1 VRFGIDMG
9 KKIMVTLSDAQY
21 ENLSQATELGETDSE
36 KLRNAFLIYDSMKDL
51 LEVIKK
57 LKE

>member
-1 VRFGIDMG
+1 MG
-9 KKIMVTLSDAQY
+9 KKIMVTLSDTQY
-21 ENLSQATELGETDSE
+21 NNLSQAQELGETDSE

-51 LEVIKK
+51 LQVIKK

>member
-1 VRFGIDMG
+1 MG
-9 KKIMVTLSDAQY
+9 KKIMVTLNDEQY
-21 ENLSQATELGETDSE
+21 ERLKKSHELGGTDSE
-36 KLRNAFLIYDSMKDL
+36 KLRNAFIIYDNLKDL

>member
-1 VRFGIDMG
+1 METSRR
-9 KKIMVTLSDAQY
+9 KKIMVTLSREQY
-21 ENLSQATELGETDSE
+21 KNLQNSLELGDTDSE
-36 KLRNAFLIYDSMKDL
+36 RLRNAFIIYDSLKDL

>member
-1 VRFGIDMG
+1 MK
-9 KKIMVTLSDAQY
+9 KKIMVTLNEVQY
-21 ENLSQATELGETDSE
+21 ENLKKSTELGDSDSE
-36 KLRNAFLIYDSMKDL
+36 KLRNSFLIYNSLKDL

>member
-1 VRFGIDMG
+1 MK
-9 KKIMVTLSDAQY
+9 KKIMVTLSEKQY
-21 ENLSQATELGETDSE
+21 EELKNSVELGDTDSE
-36 KLRNAFLIYDSMKDL
+36 KLRNSFIIYNSLKDL

>member
-1 VRFGIDMG
+1 MK
-9 KKIMVTLSDAQY
+9 KKIMVTLNEAQY
-21 ENLSQATELGETDSE
+21 RALKTSEELGDTDSE
-36 KLRNAFLIYDSMKDL
+36 KLRNSFLIYNSLKDL

>member
-1 VRFGIDMG
+1 MR
-9 KKIMVTLSDAQY
+9 KKIMVTLNEEQY
-21 ENLSQATELGETDSE
+21 ENLKKSTELGDTDAE
-36 KLRNAFLIYDSMKDL
+36 KLRNAFIIYDSLKDL

>member
-1 VRFGIDMG
+1 
-9 KKIMVTLSDAQY
+9 MVTLNEAQY
-21 ENLSQATELGETDSE
+21 ERLNRSPELGDSDAE
-36 KLRNAFLIYDSMKDL
+36 KLRNAFLIYESLKDL

>member
-1 VRFGIDMG
+1 
-9 KKIMVTLSDAQY
+9 MVTLNEEQY
-21 ENLSQATELGETDSE
+21 ERLKKSAELGETNSE
-36 KLRNAFLIYDSMKDL
+36 KLRNAFIIYDNLKDL

>member
-1 VRFGIDMG
+1 MV

-21 ENLSQATELGETDSE
+21 GNLQKAIELGDSDSE
-36 KLRNAFLIYDSMKDL
+36 KLRNSFLIYDSLKDL

>member
-1 VRFGIDMG
+1 MR
-9 KKIMVTLSDAQY
+9 KKIMVTLNEEQY
-21 ENLSQATELGETDSE
+21 ERLKKSRELGDSDSE
-36 KLRNAFLIYDSMKDL
+36 KLRNAFIIHDSLKDL

>member
-1 VRFGIDMG
+1 MDTVKR
-9 KKIMVTLSDAQY
+9 KKVMVTLSEEQY
-21 ENLSQATELGETDSE
+21 KNLQKAIELGDTDSE
-36 KLRNAFLIYDSMKDL
+36 KLRNAFIIYDSLKDL

>member
-1 VRFGIDMG
+1 MEKALR
-9 KKIMVTLSDAQY
+9 KKIMVTLSGEQY
-21 ENLSQATELGETDSE
+21 KNLQKAIELGETDSE
-36 KLRNAFLIYDSMKDL
+36 KLRNAFIIYDSLKDL

>member
-1 VRFGIDMG
+1 MRFNIDMS
-9 KKIMVTLSDAQY
+9 KKIMVTLSDTQY
-21 ENLSQATELGETDSE
+21 ENLSEAGELGETDSE

-51 LEVIKK
+51 LQVIKK

>member
-1 VRFGIDMG
+1 
-9 KKIMVTLSDAQY
+9 MVTLNEEQY
-21 ENLSQATELGETDSE
+21 MRLKQSTELGDTNSE
-36 KLRNAFLIYDSMKDL
+36 KLRNAFLIHDSLKDL

>member
-1 VRFGIDMG
+1 MR
-9 KKIMVTLSDAQY
+9 KKIMVTLSEEQY
-21 ENLSQATELGETDSE
+21 KNLQGSHELGDSDSE
-36 KLRNAFLIYDSMKDL
+36 KLRNAFIIYDSLKDL

>member
-1 VRFGIDMG
+1 MS

-21 ENLSQATELGETDSE
+21 ENLAKSESLGETDSE

>member
-1 VRFGIDMG
+1 MS
-9 KKIMVTLSDAQY
+9 KKIMVTLTDEQY
-21 ENLSQATELGETDSE
+21 EKLKKSKALGETDAE
-36 KLRNAFLIYDSMKDL
+36 KLRNSFLIYDSLKDL

>member
-1 VRFGIDMG
+1 
-9 KKIMVTLSDAQY
+9 MVTLNEAQY
-21 ENLSQATELGETDSE
+21 ERLNRSQELGDSDSE
-36 KLRNAFLIYDSMKDL
+36 KLRNSFLIYESLKDL

>member
-1 VRFGIDMG
+1 MA

-21 ENLSQATELGETDSE
+21 GNLVKADELGDSGAE
-36 KLRNAFLIYDSMKDL
+36 KLRNAFLIYDSLKDL

>member
-1 VRFGIDMG
+1 MK
-9 KKIMVTLSDAQY
+9 KKIMVTLNETQY
-21 ENLSQATELGETDSE
+21 ENLKNSHELGDTDSE
-36 KLRNAFLIYDSMKDL
+36 KLRNSFIIYNSLKDL